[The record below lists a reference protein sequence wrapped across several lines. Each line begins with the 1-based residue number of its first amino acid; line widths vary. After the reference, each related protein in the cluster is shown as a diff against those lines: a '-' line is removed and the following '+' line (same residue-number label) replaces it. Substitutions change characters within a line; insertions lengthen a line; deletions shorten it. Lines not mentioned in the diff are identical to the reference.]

1 MFSGLATYYNPS
13 PTYYNG
19 RDTVD
24 TVTIHHM
31 AGNMLARNCADWFAT
46 SERKCSANYL
56 IGTDGE
62 IACGLDEE
70 KAPCTS
76 SNRAND
82 LRAITI
88 EVANDGG
95 AADGWHVS
103 DKAIKSLI
111 ALLVD
116 ICQRHP
122 AIGRLRW
129 VGDPDLAGQ
138 VDKQNITLHK
148 WFSAT
153 GCPGEYLESQ
163 IPAIVRRVNSELDR
177 IVETPQ
183 EEKEYTLK
191 DVVEKLEDIKEMLAK

>member
-13 PTYYNG
+13 PTTYG
-19 RDTVD
+19 AREVVD
-24 TVTIHHM
+24 TITIHHM

-46 SERKCSANYL
+46 PERKCSANYL
-56 IGTDGE
+56 IGTNGE

-76 SNRAND
+76 SNRDND

-95 AADGWHVS
+95 IMDGWHVS
-103 DKAIKSLI
+103 NSAINSLI

-122 AIGRLRW
+122 TIGRLRW
-129 VGDPDLAGQ
+129 VGDPDLVGQ
-138 VDKQNITLHK
+138 TDKQNITLHK

-153 GCPGEYLESQ
+153 GCPGEYLEGQ
-163 IPAIVRRVNSELDR
+163 IPAIVRRVNAELDK
-177 IVETPQ
+177 IENPPG

-191 DVVEKLEDIKEMLAK
+191 DIAEKLDSILEVLNK